1 MKFIL
6 REPLPHNNTKKRIT
20 SAEFSLDVAQ
30 SGGKS
35 LWNLLL
41 LGKSLFF
48 MQLQHLGNQN
58 MTPCISFSN

>member
-41 LGKSLFF
+41 LGKSLHAAAAFR
-48 MQLQHLGNQN
+48 
-58 MTPCISFSN
+58 